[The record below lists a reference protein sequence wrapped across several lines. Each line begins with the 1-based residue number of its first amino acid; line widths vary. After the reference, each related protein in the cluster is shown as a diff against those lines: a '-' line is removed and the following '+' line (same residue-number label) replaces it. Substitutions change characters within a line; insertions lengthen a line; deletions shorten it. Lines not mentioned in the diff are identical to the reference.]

1 MPYQSYAHVELSEMN
16 LRKALNFYNKQIDLL
31 GTGFDPLQAVM
42 LIDDVDCLLLRSECK
57 ADVNHVFSM
66 KYTLDL
72 TFKMALEEAKNRLSE
87 MKDEFEN
94 CHIARF

>member
-1 MPYQSYAHVELSEMN
+1 
-16 LRKALNFYNKQIDLL
+16 
-31 GTGFDPLQAVM
+31 
-42 LIDDVDCLLLRSECK
+42 
-57 ADVNHVFSM
+57 M